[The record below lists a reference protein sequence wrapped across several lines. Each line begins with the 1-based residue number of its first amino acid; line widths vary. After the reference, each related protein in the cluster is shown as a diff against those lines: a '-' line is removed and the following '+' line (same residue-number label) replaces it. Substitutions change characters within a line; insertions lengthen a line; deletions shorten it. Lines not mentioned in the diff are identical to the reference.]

1 MNDPPVAVDD
11 AYTLEEDRSL
21 SVVAPGLLSND
32 SDVDADSL
40 SAFVASDPENGNLTL
55 DEVGSFLYTPNS
67 NFNGVDV
74 FEYLLSDG
82 VGGSD
87 TATVTLTVRAV
98 NDPPVAVDDV
108 YSIDEDSTLSVG
120 APGVLSND
128 INVDGDNLSAAVAS
142 DPENGTLTLDRMGS
156 FRYTPDENFNGVD
169 TFEYTLSDGGG
180 GISTAT
186 VTLTVRQANDP
197 PLAVDD
203 GYSIEED
210 DTLTVAAPGVL
221 GNDSDVDADSLI
233 ASVASEPE
241 NGTLTLDEKGSFQYA
256 PSQDFNGV
264 DTFIYSSTDTRG
276 GGAKATVTVTVHA
289 VNDPPVVVDDIYS
302 IEEDDTLD
310 VAAPGVLSNDSD
322 VDADSLIASVASN
335 PENGTLTLD
344 EKGSFRYTPT
354 KDFNGVDG
362 FEYTLRDG
370 NSSNATGHV
379 KLVIK
384 PANDQ
389 PTAQADRY
397 AVDEDNT
404 LNVEAP
410 GVLGNDDDID
420 GDSLAVS
427 VFSKP
432 LRGSLTLN
440 SDGAFSY
447 TPMGTCCCPPGPIV
461 RRCLSQLIPAP
472 HWKLHRADHVSY
484 K

>member
-233 ASVASEPE
+233 ASVAS
-241 NGTLTLDEKGSFQYA
+241 
-256 PSQDFNGV
+256 
-264 DTFIYSSTDTRG
+264 
-276 GGAKATVTVTVHA
+276 
-289 VNDPPVVVDDIYS
+289 
-302 IEEDDTLD
+302 
-310 VAAPGVLSNDSD
+310 
-322 VDADSLIASVASN
+322 N

-362 FEYTLRDG
+362 FEYTLSDG